1 MLWLLLLAPRHHQGE
16 RVLRLLCRHLHLP
29 LVPAAGAGE
38 GEGVA
43 RVVEQ
48 QQPGGRVPA
57 RGHRGPHLAPA
68 TPASV
73 QARGLGRRA
82 VPPRVQ
88 LSTMDRE
95 SFHNIRR
102 WLLLLLI
109 KESAYWCFHTKNRDN
124 RYRLI
129 RH

>member
-57 RGHRGPHLAPA
+57 RGHRGPHLAP
-68 TPASV
+68 PASV

-82 VPPRVQ
+82 VPSKVQ
-88 LSTMDRE
+88 LSTM
-95 SFHNIRR
+95 
-102 WLLLLLI
+102 LLVLQ
-109 KESAYWCFHTKNRDN
+109 KVTSEANPKVRNHGEGPY
-124 RYRLI
+124 
-129 RH
+129 

>member
-1 MLWLLLLAPRHHQGE
+1 MLGLLLLLAPRHHQGE
-16 RVLRLLCRHLHLP
+16 RVLRLLCHHLHLP

-43 RVVEQ
+43 RVVQQ

-57 RGHRGPHLAPA
+57 RGHRGPHFA
-68 TPASV
+68 TPAPV

-82 VPPRVQ
+82 VPPTPRVQ

-109 KESAYWCFHTKNRDN
+109 KESAY
-124 RYRLI
+124 
-129 RH
+129 